1 MKKCI
6 SWLLLFVLM
15 ISLFPISAFAAGEE
29 EEVVYFEDGSYMTIS
44 VQEFGSRAS
53 GSKSGTKVANYY
65 GDDGSLAW
73 RATLNGSF
81 TYTGS
86 SATCTS
92 SSISVSISNSAWYTI
107 SKSASKS
114 GASATG
120 SVTMGKKLL
129 GVTVSQISRNLT
141 LTCDK
146 NGNLS

>member
-6 SWLLLFVLM
+6 SYILLAVLLLSM
-15 ISLFPISAFAAGEE
+15 IPMNTFAKEDL
-29 EEVVYFEDGSYMTIS
+29 EVIYFEDGSYMTIEVIS
-44 VQEFGSRAS
+44 MDTRTTNTKS
-53 GSKSGTKVANYY
+53 GSKVANYY
-65 GDDGSLAW
+65 GEDGSLDW
-73 RATLNGSF
+73 RATLSGSF

-86 SATCTS
+86 SATCTA

-107 SKSASKS
+107 SKSAGKS

>member
-1 MKKCI
+1 MKKCT
-6 SWLLLFVLM
+6 SYLLLFVLM
-15 ISLFPISAFAAGEE
+15 ISLIPLNAFAAEKN
-29 EEVVYFEDGSYMTIS
+29 EEVIYFEDGSYMTIS
-44 VQEFGSRAS
+44 IQEFGTRAS

-73 RATLNGSF
+73 KATLNGSF

-107 SKSASKS
+107 SKSASKN

-129 GVTVSQISRNLT
+129 GATISQVTKNLS
-141 LTCDK
+141 LTCDED
-146 NGNLS
+146 GNLS

>member
-53 GSKSGTKVANYY
+53 GSKSGNKAYSYY
-65 GDDGSLAW
+65 AEDGTLSW
-73 RATLNGSF
+73 KATLNGSF

-92 SSISVSISNSAWYTI
+92 SSINVTVYKSEWYTI

-114 GASATG
+114 GATATG
-120 SVTMGKKLL
+120 TVTMGKKLL
-129 GVTVSQISRNLT
+129 GVTVSQISRDLT